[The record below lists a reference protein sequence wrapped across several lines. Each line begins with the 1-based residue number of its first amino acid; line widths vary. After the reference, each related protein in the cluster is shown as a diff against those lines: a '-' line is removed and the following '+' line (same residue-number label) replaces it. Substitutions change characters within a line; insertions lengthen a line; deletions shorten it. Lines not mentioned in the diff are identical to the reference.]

1 MKKSLYASAAV
12 LALVLAS
19 PALAQNDNRDNKD
32 ENAPRSGHVSHD
44 NDNQPRENRERPAPS
59 PTVSPNGT
67 TGGERGTRERPAPSG
82 TMGTEGGTHHER
94 GTRTEPSGTMGTE
107 GGTRHER
114 GTNNTM
120 RPSNNAMRPSRRG
133 ETRTNTSG
141 AAVTTPRGTRA
152 IGTGPHV
159 HNPAFNSMRRAF
171 NAPQRFH
178 ASVYVRPSGWYS
190 HRWTFGEFLPVFFFT
205 RNYWIL
211 DFGNFGLDDPPP
223 GTIWVRVGDDALLID
238 EYSGEVI
245 EVVYGVF
252 Y

>member
-1 MKKSLYASAAV
+1 MKKSLLASAAV

-19 PALAQNDNRDNKD
+19 PALGQNDNRDNRD
-32 ENAPRSGHVSHD
+32 QNAPRAGRVSPN
-44 NDNQPRENRERPAPS
+44 NDNQPRGENRPHNENRPAPS
-59 PTVSPNGT
+59 PTVSPSGT
-67 TGGERGTRERPAPSG
+67 MGGERSGRERPVPSG
-82 TMGTEGGTHHER
+82 TMGTV
-94 GTRTEPSGTMGTE
+94 
-107 GGTRHER
+107 GGTRHQR
-114 GTNNTM
+114 GTTNATQPSNTM
-120 RPSNNAMRPSRRG
+120 RPTNNAMRPSRRG

-141 AAVTTPRGTRA
+141 AAVTAPRGTRA

-159 HNPAFNSMRRAF
+159 HNPAFNSMRRVI

-178 ASVYVRPSGWYS
+178 VAAYVRPSGWYS

-211 DFGNFGLDDPPP
+211 DWANFDLDDPPP

>member
-1 MKKSLYASAAV
+1 
-12 LALVLAS
+12 
-19 PALAQNDNRDNKD
+19 
-32 ENAPRSGHVSHD
+32 
-44 NDNQPRENRERPAPS
+44 
-59 PTVSPNGT
+59 
-67 TGGERGTRERPAPSG
+67 
-82 TMGTEGGTHHER
+82 
-94 GTRTEPSGTMGTE
+94 MGTE